1 MKIIIRVFPK
11 TRRGSFTSEELI
23 LDLDNPTVNDI
34 FLKRTDLV
42 NYNVARGTTYIK
54 STDYLINGEILNLI
68 PQ

>member
-11 TRRGSFTSEELI
+11 TRRGSFISEELI
-23 LDLDNPTVNDI
+23 LDLENPTVNDI